1 MVRFVTIGIILLAV
15 LLWPHSTEWIVGQ
28 DIYIRMALHHFFHGN
43 IFHLLA
49 NLLSLYFVLPYL
61 KRWQMGVGYGIAS
74 LSVLASATPVIGFSN
89 LIYAFIGLRSPSFKS
104 KWWRHSGTIAFMV
117 ITLAMVFI
125 PNVSAVTHI
134 ICFSAGVLVSAIVR
148 QLKQISDDCKRYI

>member
-1 MVRFVTIGIILLAV
+1 
-15 LLWPHSTEWIVGQ
+15 
-28 DIYIRMALHHFFHGN
+28 
-43 IFHLLA
+43 
-49 NLLSLYFVLPYL
+49 
-61 KRWQMGVGYGIAS
+61 
-74 LSVLASATPVIGFSN
+74 
-89 LIYAFIGLRSPSFKS
+89 
-104 KWWRHSGTIAFMV
+104 MV